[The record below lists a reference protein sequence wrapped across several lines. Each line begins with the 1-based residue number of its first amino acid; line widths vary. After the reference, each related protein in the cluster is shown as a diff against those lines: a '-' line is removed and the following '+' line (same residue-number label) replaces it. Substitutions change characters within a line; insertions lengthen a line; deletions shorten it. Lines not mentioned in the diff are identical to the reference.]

1 MIHSMKKICLPAFLI
16 LATVCFTQCGPAAED
31 RVRMHEIA
39 KRVSDSIGHSVDSQ
53 LTITAMPQGVDAPVV
68 KDTTKK

>member
-1 MIHSMKKICLPAFLI
+1 MKTLLTSTLI
-16 LATVCFTQCGPAAED
+16 LFTILFIQCGPAAED

-53 LTITAMPQGVDAPVV
+53 LAVTAIPQGVAAPVV
-68 KDTTKK
+68 QDTTKK